1 MEWKISYTVP
11 EQHIIIEADNEIE
24 ADETA
29 RKVIDGITIEKSF
42 SSGGFSSYLKVF
54 FRSKS

>member
-11 EQHIIIEADNEIE
+11 EQHIILEADNEIE

-42 SSGGFSSYLKVF
+42 RYQEIKIVGIEENVN
-54 FRSKS
+54 